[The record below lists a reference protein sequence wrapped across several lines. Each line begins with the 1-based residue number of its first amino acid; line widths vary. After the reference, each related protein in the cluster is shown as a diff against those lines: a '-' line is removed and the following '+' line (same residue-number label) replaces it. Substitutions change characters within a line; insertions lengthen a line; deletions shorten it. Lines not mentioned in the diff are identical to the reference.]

1 MNKGITLAK
10 GDWLYFLGSGDML
23 YNNDVLKSVF
33 DNQLTE
39 NNDLIAGK
47 VIYEGTTKPFIHSK
61 SKMIKNVSWSALMW
75 IRNGLHHQGTFY
87 EKSLF
92 NSVNYSLKYKILSD
106 YWFNLW
112 LYKNNKKCK
121 IVDVIVAKCN
131 SDGISKSGKWSVYQE
146 EIALK
151 TALTS
156 KVLLPFFYC
165 IAVKKFIFRKIIN
178 VG

>member
-10 GDWLYFLGSGDML
+10 GDWLYFLGSGDVL

-156 KVLLPFFYC
+156 KVLLPFFYS